1 MKINALSW
9 LVETIF
15 FVTLHKEKFR
25 LVSMKGHEN
34 AIRAMMQIRGM
45 EEGNRYY
52 DPRSPIPLV
61 YVRPELVDKE
71 TDEYKFSAMIRHA
84 KDEMREKYH
93 PILRNKLF
101 DTAQEAADYILAIA
115 EKENGGK

>member
-1 MKINALSW
+1 MKNNALSW
-9 LVETIF
+9 LVETIY
-15 FVTLHKEKFR
+15 FVTLHKDKFR
-25 LVSMKGHEN
+25 TVSMKGHEN
-34 AIRAMMQIRGM
+34 AIKAIMQIRGM

-61 YVRPELVDKE
+61 YVRPELVDRE
-71 TDEYKFSAMIRHA
+71 ADEYKFSARIRHA
-84 KDEMREKYH
+84 EPEIMEKYL
-93 PILRNKLF
+93 PKLREKLF

>member
-34 AIRAMMQIRGM
+34 AIKAMMQIRGM

-52 DPRSPIPLV
+52 PPRSRIPLV
-61 YVRPELVDKE
+61 YVRPELVDRE
-71 TDEYKFSAMIRHA
+71 SDEYKFSASIRHA
-84 KDEMREKYH
+84 EPEIMEKYL
-93 PILRNKLF
+93 PMLRKKLF